1 MATTEFLA
9 HGYTGTSLERI
20 AELAGFSKG
29 AVYGNFAGKEQLALA
44 VLENHFFA
52 LLQKFVGEFA
62 AGGDTIEDRLAVL
75 ERWWRRCWPTTTGRC
90 FAVEFAVHTR
100 RNPKIQEQLAQR
112 ERMVR
117 AAVTTLLSQQIQQL
131 GVKPVLPPEQLG
143 IVLVSVVGG
152 IAVQRLIDPT
162 IPASLMTRCRQ
173 GALPSAQSRGGMTMI
188 SRRSLAFLGFAL
200 VVVAATVQSVGAD
213 PSAPGGSDAQGR
225 RPGDRR
231 VTDRWPVLG
240 QPLLPRRGSA
250 TSKRSTSSP
259 APPPTGDW
267 LTTATSTPRPTRCA
281 SSSAAR
287 PIPARF
293 NGTAVLEWFNV
304 SLQQEVEHE
313 WPIDFPMLMRDGY
326 VSASVSAQ
334 YLGVQS
340 ASPMSLKNW
349 DPQRYGSLQHPGDDY
364 SYDIFAQAAQALRS
378 GLAARYRP
386 ADLVLGT
393 GTSQSCLRLVTYVSK
408 LAAGDGVF
416 DGYHPTTCPA
426 TAEVPDNLV
435 PMVWGTSEWEAGIP
449 SRPDGPLLRVWE
461 IAGTSHA
468 NWWEVRFQG
477 AQGYRDGFAY
487 DGTTYFPYYGWDED
501 DAGQYGERRPFSNN
515 VAPARYAFR
524 AAIDNLNRWAH
535 DWRDHRAGRL
545 AADQVR
551 AAPAAARLERDGYAL
566 APRRARQRARWPPPP
581 FIDVPVATYRGE
593 FTDGASGHTH
603 ALRTRNTG
611 GALPVARRLCGQDAG
626 RHRRRGG
633 RRVHAGRRRR
643 RMDDAGDGFADPAV
657 RALSAQ
663 GRHKLPAGLG
673 PTPEPGRVAVC
684 TRPDGRLDS

>member
-1 MATTEFLA
+1 
-9 HGYTGTSLERI
+9 
-20 AELAGFSKG
+20 
-29 AVYGNFAGKEQLALA
+29 
-44 VLENHFFA
+44 
-52 LLQKFVGEFA
+52 
-62 AGGDTIEDRLAVL
+62 
-75 ERWWRRCWPTTTGRC
+75 
-90 FAVEFAVHTR
+90 
-100 RNPKIQEQLAQR
+100 
-112 ERMVR
+112 
-117 AAVTTLLSQQIQQL
+117 
-131 GVKPVLPPEQLG
+131 
-143 IVLVSVVGG
+143 
-152 IAVQRLIDPT
+152 
-162 IPASLMTRCRQ
+162 
-173 GALPSAQSRGGMTMI
+173 MTMI
-188 SRRSLAFLGFAL
+188 SRRSLAFVGFAL
-200 VVVAATVQSVGAD
+200 AVVAATVQSVGAEL
-213 PSAPGGSDAQGR
+213 SARVVPAPKVEGPVTGGSRTGGPFWASPFHLDSFGYVEEEYFLSGTASDRGMAHNGHEHTAPYKVRILVR
-225 RPGDRR
+225 RPAD
-231 VTDRWPVLG
+231 
-240 QPLLPRRGSA
+240 
-250 TSKRSTSSP
+250 
-259 APPPTGDW
+259 
-267 LTTATSTPRPTRCA
+267 
-281 SSSAAR
+281 
-287 PIPARF
+287 PARF

-349 DPQRYGSLQHPGDDY
+349 DPQRYGSLQHPGDDF

-393 GTSQSCLRLVTYVSK
+393 GTSQSCLRIVTYVAK

-426 TAEVPDNLV
+426 TAEVPDSLV

-524 AAIDNLNRWAH
+524 AAIDNLNRWAR
-535 DWRDHRAGRL
+535 DWRDYRNGRL
-545 AADQVR
+545 SADQIR
-551 AAPAAARLERDGYAL
+551 PAPAADRLERDGFAL
-566 APRRARQRARWPPPP
+566 RRDELGNALGGLRLP

-593 FTDGASGHTH
+593 FSEGGGGNTRAFDRETLEKLYPSHDDYVARMRTATDTSIASGFML
-603 ALRTRNTG
+603 AADRDEWMARV
-611 GALPVARRLCGQDAG
+611 VASPIRRYG
-626 RHRRRGG
+626 R
-633 RRVHAGRRRR
+633 
-643 RMDDAGDGFADPAV
+643 
-657 RALSAQ
+657 
-663 GRHKLPAGLG
+663 
-673 PTPEPGRVAVC
+673 
-684 TRPDGRLDS
+684 